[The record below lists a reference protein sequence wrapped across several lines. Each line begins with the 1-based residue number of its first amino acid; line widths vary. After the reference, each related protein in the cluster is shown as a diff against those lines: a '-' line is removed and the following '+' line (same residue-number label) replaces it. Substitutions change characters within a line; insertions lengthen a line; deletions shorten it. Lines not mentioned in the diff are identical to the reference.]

1 MTDHLALSTPEDST
15 NCTAKITAIDTI
27 KTTGH
32 INPMP
37 RPSIRDH
44 LVASALEALHRQG
57 FNGSAVQDITDA
69 AGVPKG
75 SFYNYFESKEAL
87 ALEVIDRYGEEVRAL
102 AGVLSDESI
111 SPVERLRR
119 YFALVA
125 TKFAARNY
133 ERGCLIGNL
142 STELADQS
150 RLIRDRL
157 SSNFAVWSRPIE
169 TCIRDGQ
176 KAGEISRDMDA
187 RVLADFLLNSLEGA
201 MLRTKVEKDSLPLDH
216 FMSLVFSRLLT

>member
-1 MTDHLALSTPEDST
+1 M
-15 NCTAKITAIDTI
+15 

-32 INPMP
+32 ISSMP
-37 RPSIRDH
+37 RRSMRDQ
-44 LVASALEALHRQG
+44 LIASGLETLHRRG
-57 FNGSAVQDITDA
+57 YNGAGVQDITDA

-102 AGVLSDESI
+102 AGVLSDESL
-111 SPVERLRR
+111 SPLERLRR
-119 YFALVA
+119 YFALLA
-125 TKFAARNY
+125 TKLAARSY
-133 ERGCLIGNL
+133 ERGCLLGNF

-157 SSNFAVWSRPIE
+157 SSNFAAWSRPIE

-176 KAGEISRDMDA
+176 KAGEISRDMEP

-201 MLRTKVEKDSLPLDH
+201 MLRMKVEKDSSPLDH
-216 FMSLVFSRLLT
+216 FVTLVFSRVLP

>member
-1 MTDHLALSTPEDST
+1 V
-15 NCTAKITAIDTI
+15 

-32 INPMP
+32 IRSMP
-37 RPSIRDH
+37 RPSMRDQ
-44 LVASALEALHRQG
+44 LIASGLETLHREG

-102 AGVLSDESI
+102 AGVLSDESL
-111 SPVERLRR
+111 SPLERLRR

-125 TKFAARNY
+125 TKFAARSY

-142 STELADQS
+142 SNELADQS

-157 SSNFAVWSRPIE
+157 SSNFAAWSRPIE

-201 MLRTKVEKDSLPLDH
+201 MLRTKVEKDSSALDY
-216 FMSLVFSRLLT
+216 FMTLVFSRVLT

>member
-1 MTDHLALSTPEDST
+1 M
-15 NCTAKITAIDTI
+15 

-32 INPMP
+32 IRSMP
-37 RPSIRDH
+37 RPSMRDQ
-44 LVASALEALHRQG
+44 LIASGLETLHREG

-87 ALEVIDRYGEEVRAL
+87 ALEVIDRFGTGRTAL

-119 YFALVA
+119 YFASVVTGYA
-125 TKFAARNY
+125 GHNY
-133 ERGCLIGNL
+133 ERGCLLGNF
-142 STELADQS
+142 STELADES
-150 RLIRDRL
+150 RVIRDRL
-157 SSNFAVWSRPIE
+157 SSNFAAWSRRIE
-169 TCIRDGQ
+169 ICIRDGQ
-176 KAGEISRDMDA
+176 KAGEISRDMDP

-201 MLRTKVEKDSLPLDH
+201 ILRTRVEKDSSPLDH
-216 FMSLVFSRLLT
+216 FMTLVFSRVLP

>member
-1 MTDHLALSTPEDST
+1 M
-15 NCTAKITAIDTI
+15 
-27 KTTGH
+27 
-32 INPMP
+32 
-37 RPSIRDH
+37 RDH

-69 AGVPKG
+69 AGMPKG

-125 TKFAARNY
+125 TKFAARKY

-142 STELADQS
+142 SNELADQS

-157 SSNFAVWSRPIE
+157 SSNFAAWSRRIE

-201 MLRTKVEKDSLPLDH
+201 MLRTKVEKDSSPLDH
-216 FMSLVFSRLLT
+216 FMSLVFSRVLA

>member
-1 MTDHLALSTPEDST
+1 M
-15 NCTAKITAIDTI
+15 
-27 KTTGH
+27 
-32 INPMP
+32 
-37 RPSIRDH
+37 
-44 LVASALEALHRQG
+44 
-57 FNGSAVQDITDA
+57 
-69 AGVPKG
+69 
-75 SFYNYFESKEAL
+75 
-87 ALEVIDRYGEEVRAL
+87 RAL

-119 YFALVA
+119 YFTLVA
-125 TKFAARNY
+125 AKFAARNY

-157 SSNFAVWSRPIE
+157 SSNFAAWSRRIE

-201 MLRTKVEKDSLPLDH
+201 MLRTKVEKDSSPLDH
-216 FMSLVFSRLLT
+216 FMTVVFSRVLT

>member
-1 MTDHLALSTPEDST
+1 
-15 NCTAKITAIDTI
+15 
-27 KTTGH
+27 
-32 INPMP
+32 MP

-44 LVASALEALHRQG
+44 LVASGLEALHRQG

-111 SPVERLRR
+111 SPLERLRR

-133 ERGCLIGNL
+133 ERGCLIGNF
-142 STELADQS
+142 SNELADQS

-157 SSNFAVWSRPIE
+157 SSNFAAWSRPIE

-176 KAGEISRDMDA
+176 KAGEISRDIDA
-187 RVLADFLLNSLEGA
+187 RVLADFL
-201 MLRTKVEKDSLPLDH
+201 
-216 FMSLVFSRLLT
+216 

>member
-1 MTDHLALSTPEDST
+1 M
-15 NCTAKITAIDTI
+15 
-27 KTTGH
+27 
-32 INPMP
+32 
-37 RPSIRDH
+37 RDH

-111 SPVERLRR
+111 SPLERLRR

-142 STELADQS
+142 SNELADQS

-157 SSNFAVWSRPIE
+157 SSNFAAWSRPIE

-176 KAGEISRDMDA
+176 KAGEISRDIDA
-187 RVLADFLLNSLEGA
+187 RVLADFLLNHWKGRCCA
-201 MLRTKVEKDSLPLDH
+201 QRWRRTALPLDH
-216 FMSLVFSRLLT
+216 FVTLVFSRVLA

>member
-1 MTDHLALSTPEDST
+1 
-15 NCTAKITAIDTI
+15 
-27 KTTGH
+27 
-32 INPMP
+32 MP

-44 LVASALEALHRQG
+44 LVASGLETLHRQG

-102 AGVLSDESI
+102 AGVLSDESL
-111 SPVERLRR
+111 SPLERLRR

-125 TKFAARNY
+125 TKFAARSY
-133 ERGCLIGNL
+133 ERGCLIGNF
-142 STELADQS
+142 SNELADQS

-157 SSNFAVWSRPIE
+157 SSNFAAWSRPIE

-201 MLRTKVEKDSLPLDH
+201 MLRTKVEKDSSALDH
-216 FMSLVFSRLLT
+216 FIALVFSRVLT

>member
-1 MTDHLALSTPEDST
+1 
-15 NCTAKITAIDTI
+15 
-27 KTTGH
+27 
-32 INPMP
+32 MP

-44 LVASALEALHRQG
+44 LVASGLETLHRSG
-57 FNGSAVQDITDA
+57 YNGAAVQDITNA

-75 SFYNYFESKEAL
+75 SFYNHFESKEAL
-87 ALEVIDRYGEEVRAL
+87 ALEVIDRYGDEVRAL

-125 TKFAARNY
+125 AKFAARNY

-157 SSNFAVWSRPIE
+157 SSNFAAWSRRIE

-201 MLRTKVEKDSLPLDH
+201 MLRTKVEKDSSPLDH
-216 FMSLVFSRLLT
+216 FMALAFSRLLT

>member
-1 MTDHLALSTPEDST
+1 MDKVHTP
-15 NCTAKITAIDTI
+15 NDTRATLLETGLKLFVEQGYNGTGI
-27 KTTGH
+27 KE
-32 INPMP
+32 I
-37 RPSIRDH
+37 
-44 LVASALEALHRQG
+44 V
-57 FNGSAVQDITDA
+57 DA

-102 AGVLSDESI
+102 AGVLSDESL

-142 STELADQS
+142 SNELADRS

-157 SSNFAVWSRPIE
+157 SSNFAAWSRLIE

-176 KAGEISRDMDA
+176 KAGEISRDVDA

-201 MLRTKVEKDSLPLDH
+201 MLRTKVEKDSSPLDH
-216 FMSLVFSRLLT
+216 FMSLAFSRVLA